1 MSHLQSMSIARYQKI
16 RGLLSK
22 RQPDLT
28 LLLEEVHKP
37 HNVSAVIRSADAVGV
52 HRIHAVWQEN
62 DSLRKGTS
70 LGSQIWVDI
79 QRHSSTDEAIA
90 HLKSEKMQVLVT
102 NLDNNA
108 IDFRDVDYTK
118 PTAIVLGQEKDG
130 ATKKAI
136 AMSDQ
141 SIVIPMVGMVQ
152 SLNVS
157 VAAATILYEAQRQR
171 ENAGMYCDNLLPEA
185 EAQKILF
192 EGGFPVLHRECVKR
206 NLAFPFVNERGEI
219 EASEQWWQ
227 ALQFSAK

>member
-1 MSHLQSMSIARYQKI
+1 MPHLQSMSIARYRKI
-16 RGLLSK
+16 RTLLSK

-52 HRIHAVWQEN
+52 HRMHAVWAEN

-79 QRHSSTDEAIA
+79 KQHASTEHAIS
-90 HLKSEKMQVLVT
+90 HLKSENMQVLVT
-102 NLDNNA
+102 NLDDDA
-108 IDFRDVDYTK
+108 IDFRDIDYTK

-130 ATKKAI
+130 ATKQAI
-136 AMSDQ
+136 AHSDQ

-171 ENAGMYCDNLLPEA
+171 ENAGMYEENSLCEA

-206 NLAFPFVNERGEI
+206 NLPFPYVNDSGEI
-219 EASEQWWQ
+219 EAGDKWWQ
-227 ALQFSAK
+227 ALQYSSK

>member
-1 MSHLQSMSIARYQKI
+1 MSHLQSMSMARYKKI

-79 QRHSSTDEAIA
+79 QRHASTEQAIS
-90 HLKSEKMQVLVT
+90 HLKTENMQVLVT
-102 NLDNNA
+102 NLDQDA

-130 ATKKAI
+130 ATQQAI

-171 ENAGMYCDNLLPEA
+171 ENAGMYLKNSLPES

-192 EGGFPVLHRECVKR
+192 EGGFPVLHRECMKR

-219 EASEQWWQ
+219 EANDEWWQ